1 MSTTTET
8 NPTASVS
15 GAAAQPANWT
25 CPFCSLLCDGFSV
38 RAGAALELIGSDC
51 PRARAA
57 LAAFDG
63 LGRVTP
69 WVDGAS
75 ASLDAALD
83 AAADRLAAARLP
95 LFGGLATDVQGMR
108 ALYRLANMGGAIFDH
123 AHGEAMMP
131 ALRMLQDRGQ
141 MFTTLAEI
149 RNRAD
154 LIVCVGTDAVSNHP
168 EFFRRCA
175 PAAGRDSAARV
186 VFLAAGEGTPTAAD
200 IPWASAVE
208 AVRPAGDI
216 FDAVAMLSALVDGRR
231 VAMGDAG
238 GVRSG
243 AAGQA
248 AVPAAAPRSADASS
262 ELSALADAMRSA
274 RYCVIVWEPACLPPQ
289 GSLVGEALLRLLMN
303 LNRKTRAGAFTLGG
317 NDGAQTANGAMSWLS
332 GLPLRS
338 RVGPQ
343 GVHHDPLQYAT
354 ARLLDERAVDLLLWV
369 ASFTPDLAPP
379 ATALPRIVLGHP
391 GLAASC
397 AQPGTVFIPV
407 ATPGINADGHLLRAD
422 SVVSLPLHAV
432 RDDGLPTVADVARAL
447 LARLVGVA
455 AATTEG
461 PQ

>member
-8 NPTASVS
+8 NPSASVS
-15 GAAAQPANWT
+15 GAAAQPASWT

-51 PRARAA
+51 PRARAG

-83 AAADRLAAARLP
+83 AAAERLAAARLP

-108 ALYRLANMGGAIFDH
+108 ALYRLANVGGAILDH

-154 LIVCVGTDAVSNHP
+154 LIVCVGTDAVSSHP

-175 PAAGRDSAARV
+175 PADGRGEGGRV

-208 AVRPAGDI
+208 AVRPAGDL
-216 FDAVAMLSALVDGRR
+216 FDAVAMLAALVDGRR
-231 VAMGDAG
+231 VA
-238 GVRSG
+238 
-243 AAGQA
+243 
-248 AVPAAAPRSADASS
+248 ADTSS
-262 ELSALADAMRSA
+262 ELSALAEAMRSA
-274 RYCVIVWEPACLPPQ
+274 RYCVIVWEPGRLPPH
-289 GSLVGEALLRLLMN
+289 GVLVGEALLRLLMN

-343 GVHHDPLQYAT
+343 GVDHDPLQYAS
-354 ARLLDERAVDLLLWV
+354 ARLLEEGAVDLLLWV
-369 ASFTPDLAPP
+369 ASFTPGLPP
-379 ATALPRIVLGHP
+379 PETALPRIVLGHP

-397 AQPGTVFIPV
+397 AQAGTVFIPV

-422 SVVSLPLHAV
+422 NVVSLPLHAV
-432 RDDGLPTVADVARAL
+432 RDDGLLTVAEVARAL
-447 LARLVGVA
+447 VARLTTG
-455 AATTEG
+455 ATAKEG
-461 PQ
+461 AQ

>member
-1 MSTTTET
+1 MNTTS
-8 NPTASVS
+8 NGAAA
-15 GAAAQPANWT
+15 GAAAQPRTWT
-25 CPFCSLLCDGFSV
+25 CPFCSLLCDGF
-38 RAGAALELIGSDC
+38 ALEGGASLRLRGSDC
-51 PRARAA
+51 PRARAG
-57 LAAFDG
+57 LAAFDDIG
-63 LGRVTP
+63 APRAS
-69 WVDGAS
+69 VDGA
-75 ASLDAALD
+75 ACDLDAALD
-83 AAADRLAAARLP
+83 AAADRLGAASLP
-95 LFGGLATDVQGMR
+95 LFAGLATDVQGMR
-108 ALYRLANMGGAIFDH
+108 TLYRLANVGGAILDH

-154 LIVCVGTDAVSNHP
+154 LIVCIGTDAVSSHP

-175 PAAGRDSAARV
+175 PADGQASAARV

-208 AVRPAGDI
+208 ALRPPGDV
-216 FDAVAMLSALVDGRR
+216 FATVAMLAALVDGRR
-231 VAMGDAG
+231 IDDADG
-238 GVRSG
+238 
-243 AAGQA
+243 
-248 AVPAAAPRSADASS
+248 
-262 ELSALADAMRSA
+262 ELAALAESMRSA
-274 RYCVIVWEPACLPPQ
+274 RYCVLVLEPARLPPQ
-289 GSLVGEALLRLLMN
+289 GALVGETLLRLLMN

-343 GVHHDPLQYAT
+343 GVDHDPLQYAT

-391 GLAASC
+391 ALAAAC

-407 ATPGINADGHLLRAD
+407 ATPGINADGHLLRSD
-422 SVVSLPLHAV
+422 NVVSLPLHAV
-432 RDDGLPTVADVARAL
+432 RHDGLPTVAEVAQAL
-447 LARLVGVA
+447 AVRLTTGA
-455 AATTEG
+455 AGKEG
-461 PQ
+461 AQ